1 MAYEHATVAMTRL
14 SVCTQLLSGYGG
26 GPDKGPGRR
35 GKVRYVMSDDIAN
48 GALFDVSGLNLSKLL
63 EELDE
68 SSLATALDRIVASG
82 EEGAEQHGFNS
93 II

>member
-1 MAYEHATVAMTRL
+1 
-14 SVCTQLLSGYGG
+14 
-26 GPDKGPGRR
+26 
-35 GKVRYVMSDDIAN
+35 MSDDIAN